1 MVDQIKKDRH
11 DPVKLRNQ
19 AERARRADAIVN
31 DPIFIE
37 ALDSIEREIETGWKT
52 SAAEDTKARDNAYD
66 LYRLLKRLRRE
77 FRQILISGTNAKVL
91 LAAEDDG
98 GRRSD
103 DSAA

>member
-1 MVDQIKKDRH
+1 
-11 DPVKLRNQ
+11 VK
-19 AERARRADAIVN
+19 

-37 ALDSIEREIETGWKT
+37 ALDAIEKEIETGWKT
-52 SAAEDTKARDNAYD
+52 SAAEDTKARDNAYS
-66 LYRLLKRLRRE
+66 LHRILLRFRRE

-98 GRRSD
+98 RPRSD